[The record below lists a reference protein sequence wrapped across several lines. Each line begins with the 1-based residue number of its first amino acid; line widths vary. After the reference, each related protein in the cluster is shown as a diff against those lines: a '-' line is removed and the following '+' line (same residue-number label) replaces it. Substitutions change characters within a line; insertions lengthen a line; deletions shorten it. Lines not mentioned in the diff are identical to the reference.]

1 MTSYWVAIGARSAN
15 KLSPPCLKGNALP
28 ILKTLPG
35 FLELR
40 LQVNDG
46 KTTGTFAAVV
56 SFFFPLGEKQNKKAA
71 EVTSKIDWNYCVICA
86 RRSKRRSSQSS
97 AHVDAPI

>member
-1 MTSYWVAIGARSAN
+1 MMMSYWVAIGARTAN

-28 ILKTLPG
+28 ILKTLRG

-46 KTTGTFAAVV
+46 KTTVTFEAV
-56 SFFFPLGEKQNKKAA
+56 FFPLGEKKQG
-71 EVTSKIDWNYCVICA
+71 TC
-86 RRSKRRSSQSS
+86 
-97 AHVDAPI
+97 

>member
-1 MTSYWVAIGARSAN
+1 MMMSYWVAIGARTAN
-15 KLSPPCLKGNALP
+15 KLSPPCLKGNGLP

-46 KTTGTFAAVV
+46 KKHRYLRGG
-56 SFFFPLGEKQNKKAA
+56 FFHLEGKTKQKNKPA
-71 EVTSKIDWNYCVICA
+71 EVTSIIDWNHCVICA
-86 RRSKRRSSQSS
+86 R
-97 AHVDAPI
+97 